1 MRRPSLRTPLR
12 RAVGLLA
19 AGLALLAAPPT
30 TPARAAGLDEALR
43 ALDLVVLRDAPAPE
57 FLLERLADGK
67 PVGLADV
74 RGRAALL
81 YFWATW

>member
-1 MRRPSLRTPLR
+1 VRRPSLRTPLL
-12 RAVGLLA
+12 RAVALLVA
-19 AGLALLAAPPT
+19 AVALLAALPMPS
-30 TPARAAGLDEALR
+30 ARAAGLDDALR
-43 ALDLVVLRDAPAPE
+43 ALDLAVLRDAPAPE
-57 FLLERLADGK
+57 FLLERLEDGK